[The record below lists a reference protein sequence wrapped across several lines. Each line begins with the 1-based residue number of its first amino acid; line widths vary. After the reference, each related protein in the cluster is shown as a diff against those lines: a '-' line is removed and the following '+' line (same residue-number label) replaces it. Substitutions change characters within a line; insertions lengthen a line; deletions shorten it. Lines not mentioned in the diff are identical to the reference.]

1 MFKHQH
7 IIKRGQVSE
16 GIYIV
21 HSGEVDFLYSDKP
34 RIPLITIGHS
44 GVIGDSFVL
53 GEPELMTA
61 SIRSNECV
69 LLYIPLAYLLETI
82 KNETTK
88 KQVLSKLN
96 GFSLAKLIMHKVELV
111 NFLTIVN
118 SILSLIQKH
127 RPQFRDW
134 KGCSRKT
141 LQSILSEV
149 EFEIQDYLSY
159 DHEYDMRLQELV
171 REAVHFNVFRFV
183 RGDLSASNLYDPRL
197 PVADHEQIA
206 SEMNSRIETNPTRE
220 FKISKKQTKTE
231 VPQEVSEVQTQRQR
245 RIVSLIEKSDAP
257 TRKEASLEY
266 EPIVGAPPVF
276 KLKKNAKKKMGEIT
290 RVPAT
295 FTFGRSG
302 NELFQFDSTRIVMI
316 QRTPYRSQGGPPTNQ
331 ILDQLD
337 SIEYRST
344 PRSNSVPCVDRGQ
357 PESSHKR
364 CRSVE
369 SLERMQSAAEKFLR
383 SQSVLAKLK
392 PLLKR
397 GAMTSDWPTP
407 PRQLISEL
415 PKVVVPPPKL
425 LSLQPRRKD
434 SNIECNLPTE
444 EPGHFVPRV
453 KDPMMFN
460 RFKRKDTIELA
471 TGLAVVEKSPQGPIV
486 LEDKNRPKNSLL
498 QLVSTPGRLS
508 TAPGSQNRIEL
519 PRDAQR
525 ELERVEETP
534 KTQFQTLIAGPSP
547 TNAPNKPI
555 TPNNLRSRNLRNQTK
570 VLCTIIKSGLMGPIE
585 LDAAALPVL
594 LDSNAV
600 NITKFTLLEPND
612 LFTKVAKDLLAA
624 HCVRGNKCSK
634 SRQSVLKKRKNQNRY
649 LAILDEKE
657 DMASSALGALGHN
670 ENLLAAQ
677 EYQNLD
683 LEGGLNSFNMSD
695 KDSVC
700 STWHEDFPYIEI
712 EEIAAGV
719 FGSHFHPSDP
729 NEIPEYNLL
738 DSPKH
743 TNSLSDEVFNT
754 RAHFSLVQR
763 RCKVI
768 TANIAKELH
777 ELIVLLDRIEN
788 LQQ

>member
-1 MFKHQH
+1 MFKDQH

-44 GVIGDSFVL
+44 GVIGDSFIL

-61 SIRSNECV
+61 SIRSDECV

-127 RPQFRDW
+127 RPQFKDW

-141 LQSILSEV
+141 LQAILNEI

-183 RGDLSASNLYDPRL
+183 RGDLSANNLYDPRL

-220 FKISKKQTKTE
+220 FKISKKHTKTE
-231 VPQEVSEVQTQRQR
+231 EPQEVSEVQTQRQR

-257 TRKEASLEY
+257 TRKEASIEN
-266 EPIVGAPPVF
+266 EPMVGAPPVF
-276 KLKKNAKKKMGEIT
+276 KLKINAKKKMAQIT

-295 FTFGRSG
+295 FTFGRPG
-302 NELFQFDSTRIVMI
+302 NDRFQFDSTRNVMI
-316 QRTPYRSQGGPPTNQ
+316 QGTPNRSQAGPPSNQ

-337 SIEYRST
+337 SIEYRSS
-344 PRSNSVPCVDRGQ
+344 PRSSSVPCVDRGQ
-357 PESSHKR
+357 PESPHKR

-369 SLERMQSAAEKFLR
+369 SLEIMQSAAEKYLR

-397 GAMTSDWPTP
+397 GAMTSDWPTN
-407 PRQLISEL
+407 PRRLISEL
-415 PKVVVPPPKL
+415 PKVVLPPPKL
-425 LSLQPRRKD
+425 LSPQPRRKD
-434 SNIECNLPTE
+434 SNIECNSLAE
-444 EPGHFVPRV
+444 EPGHFIPRV

-471 TGLAVVEKSPQGPIV
+471 IGLAAVEKSPQDPIV

-498 QLVSTPGRLS
+498 HLVSTPGRLS

-519 PRDAQR
+519 PRDVQH
-525 ELERVEETP
+525 ELERIEETP
-534 KTQFQTLIAGPSP
+534 KAQFHSLLAQPTP
-547 TNAPNKPI
+547 TNAPSKQANPS
-555 TPNNLRSRNLRNQTK
+555 NLRSRTLRNKTK
-570 VLCTIIKSGLMGPIE
+570 VLCTIIKSGLVGPIE
-585 LDAAALPVL
+585 LGAAALPLVL
-594 LDSNAV
+594 DPTAV

-612 LFTKVAKDLLAA
+612 LFTKIAKDLLAV

-634 SRQSVLKKRKNQNRY
+634 SRQSVLKKRNNQNRY

-670 ENLLAAQ
+670 DNLLAAQ

-683 LEGGLNSFNMSD
+683 LEGGLNPFHMSD
-695 KDSVC
+695 QDSVC
-700 STWHEDFPYIEI
+700 STWHGDFPYTET
-712 EEIAAGV
+712 EEITAGV
-719 FGSHFHPSDP
+719 FGSLLHPSGP
-729 NEIPEYNLL
+729 SEIPEHNLL
-738 DSPKH
+738 DQQKH

-754 RAHFSLVQR
+754 RARFSLVQR